1 MNLPDI
7 KIIKFLK
14 EHHVL
19 TLATCNDNK
28 PWCAHCF
35 YVLLEDEM
43 GLVFT
48 SEIETRH
55 IREALA
61 NCYVAG
67 SIVLETTLAGKIQG
81 IQFEGK
87 LRILD
92 NHLSDKGNMAYLK
105 RFPRTILM
113 NTTLW
118 FLELSHIKM
127 TDNRLGLGNKLV
139 WRNSTK

>member
-7 KIIKFLK
+7 KILKFLK

-19 TLATCNDNK
+19 TLATCVDNK
-28 PWCAHCF
+28 PWCANCF

-48 SEIETRH
+48 SDIETRH
-55 IREALA
+55 IREALV
-61 NCYVAG
+61 NCNVSG
-67 SIVLETTLAGKIQG
+67 SIVLETAIAGKMQG
-81 IQFEGK
+81 MQFEGK
-87 LRILD
+87 LRKLD
-92 NHLSDKGNMAYLK
+92 IQLSDKGTRAYLK
-105 RFPRTILM
+105 RFPMTMLM

-127 TDNRLGLGNKLV
+127 TDNRLGLENKLI